1 MEWPLELYLSSPAFS
16 GFTEFA
22 YKFVASHRTSFS
34 FLTRLLWGKHVE
46 KSDHFFT
53 RWVFLRALGAIYLI
67 AFISF
72 WMQMP
77 GLIGH
82 NGIMPEG
89 QLMSAVEEQAAQQGV
104 DQDWFSQL
112 PTLCWLNS
120 SDNFLHFQCAAGTIL
135 ALLLIL
141 GIAPVPALALLWLL
155 YLSLITVGGAFF
167 GFQWDNLLLEVGFL
181 SIFFAPLRLL
191 PKFSREAPPS
201 RIALWLLRV
210 LLFKLMF
217 SSGCVK
223 LTSGDPA
230 WRNLTALTF
239 HYQTQP
245 LPTWIAWYANLAPL
259 WFMKFSCAAMFAIEL
274 GAPFLIFTPRA
285 NFDSLAGRSARIF
298 ADAYSTN
305 GQLHVLQF
313 FDTGPLPTAIG

>member
-1 MEWPLELYLSSPAFS
+1 MVFDGNCNFCGLWIQRWRQLTGDAIDYLPSQDPQIAARFPEIPREHFESSVQLIEPDGEVFSGAEAVFRALARNPRMEWPLELYLSSPAFS

-181 SIFFAPLRLL
+181 
-191 PKFSREAPPS
+191 
-201 RIALWLLRV
+201 
-210 LLFKLMF
+210 
-217 SSGCVK
+217 
-223 LTSGDPA
+223 
-230 WRNLTALTF
+230 
-239 HYQTQP
+239 
-245 LPTWIAWYANLAPL
+245 
-259 WFMKFSCAAMFAIEL
+259 
-274 GAPFLIFTPRA
+274 
-285 NFDSLAGRSARIF
+285 
-298 ADAYSTN
+298 
-305 GQLHVLQF
+305 
-313 FDTGPLPTAIG
+313 